1 MPKYFM
7 MNKPRGYL
15 SACADPRCPT
25 VLSLFKEEDNE
36 GLFHIGRLDKDT
48 EGLLLFTDDGG
59 FCDLLMHPRNEIPKT
74 YLFYAEGVLDDGKL
88 ERLCEGLSI
97 YPKKEDFITKKASCR
112 VLGTG
117 VLQDYEEHLP
127 IYDKRKLIRRRQ
139 NPVVI
144 GEITI
149 AEGKKHQ
156 VRRMLMAVGCK
167 IFRLKRIRIGALTL
181 DESLKSGEYRPLT
194 EKEIEYFYPV

>member
-7 MNKPRGYL
+7 LNKPRGYL

-25 VLSLFKEEDNE
+25 VLSLFKEEDAE

-59 FCDLLMHPRNEIPKT
+59 FCDLLMHPCNEIPKT

-97 YPKKEDFITKKASCR
+97 YPKKENFITKKACCR

-117 VLQDYEEHLP
+117 VLKDYEEHLP